1 MNEIMRQ
8 LWVFFFPLSLVKQ
21 MYQDDE
27 NAVVEEYVKT
37 MRRVLQIID
46 NMLLHFQLQITEKSS
61 PIKQD
66 ADEQFASRPIRRVAK
81 K

>member
-1 MNEIMRQ
+1 MH
-8 LWVFFFPLSLVKQ
+8 
-21 MYQDDE
+21 QDDD

-61 PIKQD
+61 QVKQD